1 MPSQVMSNLLLLPS
15 QHGNTNVLL
24 DGHRYNLLRQGKVY
38 DQWRCA
44 QYSKNVI
51 ELLDAVGVG
60 AFDVYLMQTL
70 GKKRKRDNDSQQNQE

>member
-1 MPSQVMSNLLLLPS
+1 MDTGIISRERVKSMINGDVPS
-15 QHGNTNVLL
+15 TTKEFKT
-24 DGHRYNLLRQGKVY
+24 GKI
-38 DQWRCA
+38 
-44 QYSKNVI
+44 SVI